1 MYEGIERYFSN
12 KSKLRKIFKNSERN
26 ISDSNDK
33 LAQTSKLLEVLNNT
47 STSLATEN
55 LKQELAGN

>member
-12 KSKLRKIFKNSERN
+12 ISKLRKIFKNSERN

-33 LAQTSKLLEVLNNT
+33 LAQTSKLLELLNNT

-55 LKQELAGN
+55 LKHELAGN

>member
-1 MYEGIERYFSN
+1 MYEGVERYFSN
-12 KSKLRKIFKNSERN
+12 ISKLRKNFKNSELN

>member
-12 KSKLRKIFKNSERN
+12 ISKLRKIFKNSERN

>member
-12 KSKLRKIFKNSERN
+12 ISKLRKIFKNSEWN

>member
-12 KSKLRKIFKNSERN
+12 ISKLRKIFKNSERN

-33 LAQTSKLLEVLNNT
+33 LAQTSKLLEVLNST